1 MTLPG
6 VLLLKS
12 PVMKRAAMRCLLHAV
27 DVFLQVRIPDD
38 GTILQEGADEGSI
51 DLLFTGW
58 WAAFEVSS

>member
-12 PVMKRAAMRCLLHAV
+12 PVMKRAAMHCLLHAV

-38 GTILQEGADEGSI
+38 GTILQEGADEGSTG
-51 DLLFTGW
+51 LLSTGW